1 MIDFGMRYCTDIHSV
16 NIIGLSNIVIET
28 FFLIKIPINCLCI
41 ILQKRIEYINID
53 S

>member
-28 FFLIKIPINCLCI
+28 FFFNKNTNQLPMHNIAKTH
-41 ILQKRIEYINID
+41 RIYQY
-53 S
+53 